1 MVHVTDGPPD
11 VALPS
16 RRSALA
22 SWLFGGLVLV
32 ALITVVARRG
42 ELAEFGRLLR
52 GLEPRWFLAAAALQ
66 ILSQLI
72 AAAVWHAIFR
82 YAQYPCGFWTVVRI
96 RMVMLFA
103 NEALPSAGL
112 AGSVVAIRTL
122 GRRGVPAGAV
132 VSAII
137 GGVMTSYV
145 AGGIAV
151 AASIVMLRAYNQVSL
166 RVLVSAGLVG
176 LIFVAAFAL
185 STWRREK
192 IAPKLSGW
200 LVRMPRLT
208 AALETVGTAPIA
220 VLRNPSLWV
229 LALPLQFAEQLLD
242 SGTLFVLLVA
252 IGVRPSPAAVFG
264 SFMMAQALTGAL
276 PLPGNFGAFE
286 AALVTMLRL
295 VGIQIEPAL
304 AAALLLRG
312 FNVWLPLIPGFWF
325 ARSELPRGVSWD
337 SIPHPR

>member
-1 MVHVTDGPPD
+1 MVHVTDGQPD
-11 VALPS
+11 VTLPS

-22 SWLFGGLVLV
+22 SWLFGVLVLG

-66 ILSQLI
+66 ILSQLT

-82 YAQYPCGFWTVVRI
+82 YAQSPCDFWTLVRT
-96 RMVMLFA
+96 RMVMLIA

-132 VSAII
+132 VSAIV

-151 AASIVMLRAYNQVSL
+151 AASIVMLRAYYQVSL

-176 LIFVAAFAL
+176 LVIVAAFAL
-185 STWRREK
+185 YTWQRKE

-208 AALETVGTAPIA
+208 AALDTVGTAPIA
-220 VLRNPSLWV
+220 VLRNPSLWL
-229 LALPLQFAEQLLD
+229 LALPLQFAELLLD
-242 SGTLFVLLVA
+242 SGTLFVLLAAV
-252 IGVRPSPAAVFG
+252 GERPSPAAIFG

-276 PLPGNFGAFE
+276 PLPGNLGAFE
-286 AALVTMLRL
+286 AALVTMLHL
-295 VGIQIEPAL
+295 VGIRIEQAL

-312 FNVWLPLIPGFWF
+312 FNVWLPLIPGLWF
-325 ARSELPRGVSWD
+325 ARSELPHGLRWEST
-337 SIPHPR
+337 PRPR